1 MASRRVELARSSPMT
16 SLVQTLAQYGGR
28 SEESCDAQYPPDGDE
43 QGVTQRLGDAPER
56 GAASRR
62 RRRRRRRRRKGIQ
75 ELPGGVLDQQSED
88 EMREQPAAGEGL
100 ALGRQST
107 EAQQG
112 FEALE
117 RQFHLPTQAIRLQH
131 LGRRHR

>member
-1 MASRRVELARSSPMT
+1 MASRRVELARSPPMT

-28 SEESCDAQYPPDGDE
+28 SEKSCDAQQPPNSDE

-56 GAASRR
+56 GAASGC
-62 RRRRRRRRRKGIQ
+62 RRRRRKGIQ

-100 ALGRQST
+100 TLGRQST

-117 RQFHLPTQAIRLQH
+117 RQFHLPTQAIRRQH
-131 LGRRHR
+131 LGRRHRGGQ

>member
-1 MASRRVELARSSPMT
+1 MASRLVELARSSPMT
-16 SLVQTLAQYGGR
+16 SLVQTLAQDGGR
-28 SEESCDAQYPPDGDE
+28 GEESCEAQHPPNGDE

-56 GAASRR
+56 GAAPG
-62 RRRRRRRRRKGIQ
+62 RRRRRRKGIQ

-88 EMREQPAAGEGL
+88 EMREQPAAGERL
-100 ALGRQST
+100 ALGRQPT

-117 RQFHLPTQAIRLQH
+117 RQ
-131 LGRRHR
+131 